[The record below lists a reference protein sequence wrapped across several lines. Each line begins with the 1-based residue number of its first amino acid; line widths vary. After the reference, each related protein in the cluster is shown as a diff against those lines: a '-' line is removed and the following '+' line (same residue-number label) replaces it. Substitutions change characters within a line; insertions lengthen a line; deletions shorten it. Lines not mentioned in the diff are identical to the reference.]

1 MAEHETRTLL
11 ESGQEGEFSPGGRQ
25 REWAG
30 AGRSPAAVLRPRRK
44 ENEDT
49 SDPAA
54 GSSKQREVTSVLL
67 LK

>member
-1 MAEHETRTLL
+1 MLL
-11 ESGQEGEFSPGGRQ
+11 EPGQEGEFSPGGRQ
-25 REWAG
+25 RERAG

-54 GSSKQREVTSVLL
+54 GSSKQRSYKRIAIEVTP
-67 LK
+67 